1 MVAASRIVS
10 DIVCLSSSHLLITL
24 CPMRSN
30 VEWYMLGGGL
40 IGFAILVI
48 LGIFFIL
55 PFWLLWNWLMPLFGL
70 PTLTLLQS
78 MGLYLLIRIILFQYN
93 YTDTNKRIQ

>member
-1 MVAASRIVS
+1 
-10 DIVCLSSSHLLITL
+10 
-24 CPMRSN
+24 MRSN
-30 VEWYMLGGGL
+30 NLEWYMFGGGL
-40 IGFAILVI
+40 LAFVMLVI

-78 MGLYLLIRIILFQYN
+78 IGLYVLIRIILFEYN
-93 YTDTNKRIQ
+93 YTDTNKRKIT

>member
-1 MVAASRIVS
+1 
-10 DIVCLSSSHLLITL
+10 
-24 CPMRSN
+24 MRSN

-40 IGFAILVI
+40 IGFTMLIV

-93 YTDTNKRIQ
+93 YTDTSKGSLR

>member
-1 MVAASRIVS
+1 
-10 DIVCLSSSHLLITL
+10 
-24 CPMRSN
+24 MRSN
-30 VEWYMLGGGL
+30 VELYMLGGGL
-40 IGFAILVI
+40 IGFAMLIV

-93 YTDTNKRIQ
+93 YTDTSKGSLR

>member
-1 MVAASRIVS
+1 MNK
-10 DIVCLSSSHLLITL
+10 LLIKITTWL
-24 CPMRSN
+24 
-30 VEWYMLGGGL
+30 LAL
-40 IGFAILVI
+40 IFVLFITSSFILI
-48 LGIFFIL
+48 ASL

-93 YTDTNKRIQ
+93 YTDTSKGSLR

>member
-1 MVAASRIVS
+1 
-10 DIVCLSSSHLLITL
+10 
-24 CPMRSN
+24 MRSN

-40 IGFAILVI
+40 IGIAMLIV

-93 YTDTNKRIQ
+93 YTDTSKGSLR

>member
-1 MVAASRIVS
+1 
-10 DIVCLSSSHLLITL
+10 
-24 CPMRSN
+24 MRSN

-40 IGFAILVI
+40 IGFAMLIV
-48 LGIFFIL
+48 LGIFFFGFIL
-55 PFWLLWNWLMPLFGL
+55 IASFPFWLLWNWLMPLFGL

-93 YTDTNKRIQ
+93 YTDTSKGSLR